1 MFTNSG
7 CWMKVYWRKRHFCR
21 FTIGFYAVLRSPQKE
36 ILHITYWVATHNE
49 DCAKSATS
57 AVFRLKPIVLNL
69 FESGIIQSLQ
79 HRTSSLYWCNAVYSM
94 HFQGCVSCLAQIVGS
109 ASRRLAWNY
118 ALRQNTTNP
127 LPLFACNWI
136 SVQIKPDQRGQ
147 APTSKLE
154 IEVQK
159 FCRWE
164 APDRCRTVNHEL
176 RTSELM
182 VSVSCA
188 QLKHKRKL
196 PHFKFLIPTICCHH
210 SSFPLQL

>member
-1 MFTNSG
+1 
-7 CWMKVYWRKRHFCR
+7 MKTRK
-21 FTIGFYAVLRSPQKE
+21 TAANNANTE
-36 ILHITYWVATHNE
+36 
-49 DCAKSATS
+49 
-57 AVFRLKPIVLNL
+57 LKPIVLNL
-69 FESGIIQSLQ
+69 SQFCIIQSGYFDAIHCGAFSGL
-79 HRTSSLYWCNAVYSM
+79 
-94 HFQGCVSCLAQIVGS
+94 CVSGLAQIVGS

-164 APDRCRTVNHEL
+164 APDRCMTVNHEL

-210 SSFPLQL
+210 SSFPLQLYDLGLAILLGNTKVR